1 MYLCVQLLEVSPEQ
15 AAETLVKMKLHVD
28 FNSFFISIGK
38 NISQDASVNSY
49 CCCVTVQSQSTIIS
63 IGLLILMHAL
73 HGYVS
78 NWYKIF

>member
-28 FNSFFISIGK
+28 FNT
-38 NISQDASVNSY
+38 SQDASVNSY

-63 IGLLILMHAL
+63 ISLLILMHAL

-78 NWYKIF
+78 N